1 MFRFEHTTYLYLLGL
16 VPVLIGL
23 FVLARHWRRKAI
35 RDFGDWPV
43 MQRLMP
49 EYSAIR
55 PVAKAVLILLATCF
69 LILGIANPQ
78 MGNKMETVK
87 REGVEI
93 VIALDV
99 SNSMMAEDIK
109 PSRLEQA
116 KLAISQLIK
125 RLRND
130 KLGLVVFAGQA
141 YVQIPLTTD
150 YSASRMFLSSVNTNI
165 VPVQGT
171 AIGAAIELSMESFDQ
186 DTKGN
191 KALVIISD
199 GENHEDDAIELAKT
213 AQEAGIQVHTIGIGS
228 PDGVPIPVYNRYGQ
242 KDFRRD
248 NEGNVVITKL
258 NEAMMQQ
265 IAAAGGGTFVRATN
279 VTAALKLVFDKINE
293 LEKQEFETAKV
304 ADYESWFQIPLA
316 IALFFLVLEFL
327 ILPRKNKWLSR
338 VDVFKMKV

>member
-23 FVLARHWRRKAI
+23 FALARHWRKKAI
-35 RDFGDWPV
+35 REFGDWAV
-43 MQRLMP
+43 IQRLMP
-49 EYSAIR
+49 QYSAIR
-55 PVAKAVLILLATCF
+55 PVVKAVLILLATCF

-78 MGNKMETVK
+78 MGTKMETVK

-93 VIALDV
+93 IIALDV

-109 PSRLEQA
+109 PNRLEQA

-125 RLRND
+125 RLKND
-130 KLGLVVFAGQA
+130 KLGLIVFAGQA

-171 AIGAAIELSMESFDQ
+171 AIGAAIKLSMESFGQ

-191 KALVIISD
+191 KALVLISD
-199 GENHEDDAIELAKT
+199 GENHEDDAIELAKA
-213 AQEAGIQVHTIGIGS
+213 AQEGGIQVHTIGIGS
-228 PDGVPIPVYNRYGQ
+228 PDGVPIPVYNQYGQ

-248 NEGNVVITKL
+248 KEGNVVITKL
-258 NEAMMQQ
+258 NETMMQQ
-265 IAAAGGGTFVRATN
+265 IAAAGGGTFVKATN

-316 IALFFLVLEFL
+316 IALFLLVLEFI
-327 ILPRKNKWLSR
+327 ILPRKNKFLSR
-338 VDVFKMKV
+338 VDIFKVKV

>member
-1 MFRFEHTTYLYLLGL
+1 MFQFEHHTYLYLFGL
-16 VPVLIGL
+16 APVLIGL
-23 FVLARHWRRKAI
+23 FVLARYRRKKALEE
-35 RDFGDWPV
+35 FGDWPV

-55 PVAKAVLILLATCF
+55 PTVKATLILLAACF
-69 LILGIANPQ
+69 LILAIANPQ
-78 MGNKMETVK
+78 MGTKMETVK

-93 VIALDV
+93 IIALDV

-109 PSRLEQA
+109 PNRLEQA
-116 KLAISQLIK
+116 RLAISQLIK
-125 RLRND
+125 RLKND

-171 AIGAAIELSMESFDQ
+171 AIGAAIQLSMESFDP

-191 KALVIISD
+191 KALVVISD

-228 PDGVPIPVYNRYGQ
+228 AEGVPIPVYNQYGQ

-248 NEGNVVITKL
+248 KDGNVVITKL
-258 NEAMMQQ
+258 NETMMQQ
-265 IAAAGGGTFVRATN
+265 IAAAGGGTFVKATN

-304 ADYESWFQIPLA
+304 ADYESWFQIPLS
-316 IALFFLVLEFL
+316 IALFLLVLEFL
-327 ILPRKNKWLSR
+327 ILPRKNKWLSK